1 MRALITVFLLL
12 VVICQALAQSD
23 DTIANFRETLAKTP
37 DDGATH
43 YALASYLMDTDGDL
57 NEAVLHFERAEEL
70 EFQPQGVIYRLSR
83 INARRGLNSEALEQI
98 EALAEGGFGYPGL
111 IENQADFE
119 KIADDARF
127 VAAVETMR
135 AARFPCMPDERHHA
149 FDFWIGDWT
158 VTQNGQFAGTN
169 NISAILGHCVIFE
182 EWESASGGKGKS
194 FNYYDPGY
202 DHWRQIWVSDSG
214 SVVEYTGKARDG
226 GIFYTAETVDPADG
240 SVTLH
245 KFEFTRHENGD
256 VRQFWQTSTDGGETY
271 STIWDGRYAPK
282 E

>member
-1 MRALITVFLLL
+1 MRALITVLLL
-12 VVICQALAQSD
+12 LMVVGPVLAQND
-23 DTIANFRETLAKTP
+23 DTITNYLETLAKTP

-43 YALASYLMDTDGDL
+43 YALASYLMDNDGDL
-57 NEAVLHFERAEEL
+57 DEAVLHFERARDL

-83 INARRGLNSEALEQI
+83 INARKGLYPEALEQI
-98 EALAEGGFGYPGL
+98 ETLAEGGFGFPGL
-111 IENQADFE
+111 IENQADYAE
-119 KIADDARF
+119 IVGDPRF

-149 FDFWIGDWT
+149 FDFWIGDWA

-182 EWESASGGKGKS
+182 EWESASGSKGKS

-202 DHWRQIWVSDSG
+202 DHWRQIWVSDTG

-226 GIFYTAETVDPADG
+226 GIFYTAETVNPADG
-240 SVTLH
+240 VVTHH
-245 KFEFTRHENGD
+245 KFEFTQYENGD
-256 VRQFWQTSTDGGETY
+256 VRQFWQTSTDGGKTY